1 MFYRKA
7 NLHNYSCS
15 ALAIK
20 NLKVTYQYLLNSTN
34 IQILMYKF
42 LKVAEHRLDK
52 FLFQKSKL
60 LQTQFTE
67 TVIWRCPLKRLFLK
81 RMQNPR
87 KIPVN
92 LSISY
97 FYVETNMLADF
108 RICISVPLTKKALA
122 FYLSLFS

>member
-1 MFYRKA
+1 MFNRKA
-7 NLHNYSCS
+7 NLHNYNCS

-20 NLKVTYQYLLNSTN
+20 SLKVTYQYLLNSSN

-67 TVIWRCPLKRLFLK
+67 TVTWRCPLKRLFLK
-81 RMQNPR
+81 CMQNPR